1 MKKLFTLFV
10 AILCAAAIHAANYSG
25 TLPVLHINTENSTP
39 ITSKEYYLN
48 GTYYLDNLGI
58 EGYKSIGSANE
69 PLTLK
74 IKGRGNYTFT
84 GFDKKPYRLKLDA
97 KAALLGMKKSKHFAL
112 LAHADDNLG
121 FLRNTMG
128 FELSRRGGLDFTPE
142 QRPVEVVLNG
152 EYIGL
157 YFLTETIRV
166 DSDRVKITEQA
177 DNISDPEEITGGWLV
192 EIDNYLDADQVTIN
206 EGNGELIRLT
216 YKSPEVLSDAQSDYL
231 KTSPPQ
237 PTAPS
242 TQTTNRRPSGKTS
255 STSTRSPRSI

>member
-84 GFDKKPYRLKLDA
+84 GFDKSLTA
-97 KAALLGMKKSKHFAL
+97 S
-112 LAHADDNLG
+112 N
-121 FLRNTMG
+121 
-128 FELSRRGGLDFTPE
+128 STPK
-142 QRPVEVVLNG
+142 RHC
-152 EYIGL
+152 
-157 YFLTETIRV
+157 
-166 DSDRVKITEQA
+166 SA
-177 DNISDPEEITGGWLV
+177 
-192 EIDNYLDADQVTIN
+192 
-206 EGNGELIRLT
+206 
-216 YKSPEVLSDAQSDYL
+216 
-231 KTSPPQ
+231 
-237 PTAPS
+237 
-242 TQTTNRRPSGKTS
+242 
-255 STSTRSPRSI
+255 